1 MPTTNGAS
9 TAVNAAATTRERQAA
24 ISSRADTES
33 CKRGPRGASANTS
46 GWFWNST
53 SRSFAA
59 GGAVVAPDNGLPIL
73 WASGALYVG
82 PAFGEFQNRRFLQ
95 GLQAWE
101 GEKLQAALLFFG
113 RLWREEDPALLAVCQ
128 RMATSHPRDKP
139 QTAPTHYAARE
150 GSREGGFLTDG
161 NQHHDQR
168 GGIEEVKTH
177 ELSTIRSCWTVLTS
191 LVLNVLTDGHPRGW
205 AESQICWDRSASV
218 GNAWGWTSWCPRDH
232 KPLPVGTPRASL
244 HFSGLHASYTSWT
257 PSGIAPR
264 SSSPVR
270 RIWACMSA
278 LLPVTATFVSIAAP
292 FSSQHDSHKF
302 VGLVL
307 KIIWSIDTAQILNDP
322 RLQNFVE
329 PRNVITHDA
338 ATHRSARHGT
348 LNLEMSREKSSRDH
362 TCIISVLRVAIP
374 RLCVAN
380 DRQKPTQLF
389 EHNPRTCT
397 F

>member
-1 MPTTNGAS
+1 MRQQRQRGRVRPRSLQEQTPKVAREVQKAHPQ
-9 TAVNAAATTRERQAA
+9 TARDGSGTAA
-24 ISSRADTES
+24 
-33 CKRGPRGASANTS
+33 RG
-46 GWFWNST
+46 
-53 SRSFAA
+53 FAA
-59 GGAVVAPDNGLPIL
+59 GGAVVAPDNGLPIPR
-73 WASGALYVG
+73 ASGALYVG
-82 PAFGEFQNRRFLQ
+82 PAFVEFQNRRFLQ

-113 RLWREEDPALLAVCQ
+113 RLWREEDPSLLAVCR

-177 ELSTIRSCWTVLTS
+177 ELATIRSCWTVLTS
-191 LVLNVLTDGHPRGW
+191 LVLNVLTEGHPRGW
-205 AESQICWDRSASV
+205 AESQIFWDRSASV

-302 VGLVL
+302 VGHVL
-307 KIIWSIDTAQILNDP
+307 KIIWSIDTAQILDDP

-338 ATHRSARHGT
+338 ATHRSARPGT
-348 LNLEMSREKSSRDH
+348 LNLEMSRDKSSRDH
-362 TCIISVLRVAIP
+362 TCIISVLRAAIP

-380 DRQKPTQLF
+380 NRQKPTQLF